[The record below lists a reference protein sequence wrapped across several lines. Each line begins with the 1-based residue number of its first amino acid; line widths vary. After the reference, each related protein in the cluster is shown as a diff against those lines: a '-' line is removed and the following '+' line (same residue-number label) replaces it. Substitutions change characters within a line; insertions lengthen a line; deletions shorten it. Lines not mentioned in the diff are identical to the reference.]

1 MTDNGQNPI
10 VMRTERGLSIR
21 GTRKTL
27 YPVMDYVLA
36 NWSREQIRDIML
48 LTDEE
53 IDGVLSYIAEHRAEV
68 EAEYNEVVRQAE
80 EERRYWE
87 ERNRERFAQI
97 AAMPR
102 KPEHAAIWAKIDALR
117 ADNEPS

>member
-1 MTDNGQNPI
+1 MPDNGQNPI
-10 VMRTERGLSIR
+10 VVRTERGLSIR

-27 YPVMDYVLA
+27 YQVMDYIVA
-36 NWSREQIRDIML
+36 DWPRAQIRDIML

-53 IDGVLSYIAEHRAEV
+53 IDDVLAYNAEHRAEV
-68 EAEYNEVVRQAE
+68 EAEYDEVVRQAE

-87 ERNRERFAQI
+87 ERNRERFAAI

-102 KPEHAAIWAKIDALR
+102 KPEHAAFWAKIDALR
-117 ADNEPS
+117 ADRES